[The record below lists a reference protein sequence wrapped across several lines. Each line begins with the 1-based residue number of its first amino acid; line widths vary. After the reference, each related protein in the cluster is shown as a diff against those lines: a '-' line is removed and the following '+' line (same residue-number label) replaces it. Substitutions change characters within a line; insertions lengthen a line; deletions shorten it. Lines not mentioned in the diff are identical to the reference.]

1 VLVFADGRAVGAA
14 PPTLARPDVAKALD
28 AGVAR
33 PGFSLSVPL
42 ERLQSET
49 RRFRV
54 QLVAVGADKA
64 WILPYLCG
72 THSPQDFGC

>member
-1 VLVFADGRAVGAA
+1 MLADTLGAGS
-14 PPTLARPDVAKALD
+14 ARF
-28 AGVAR
+28 
-33 PGFSLSVPL
+33 GFSLSVPL

-64 WILPYLCG
+64 WTLSYLCG
-72 THSPQDFGC
+72 TQVPHDCGC